1 MKIRGEHLHNKVQ
14 LDNGLTVVYEKLE
27 GYKSISIGVWV
38 KTGSAY
44 ENEKNNGI
52 SHFIEHMLFKG
63 TKNRTAKEIASL
75 IDGIGGEINAY
86 TAKECTCFYTKTL
99 SLDYEVGL
107 EILSDMLLNSTFN
120 DDHIETEKTVIID
133 EINMYEDAAE
143 EMVIDLINEITFK
156 GHPLSYPILGT
167 KKTVNSFNH
176 KMLKSY
182 FDTYYVAENM
192 VISIAGDFDEKE
204 LLEKVGFYFKTL
216 KRGTSPLL
224 DHRINPVY
232 NWGMESK
239 KKDFEQIQVA
249 INFPG
254 IKFDHELSY
263 EMMVLSNILGGT
275 NSSRLFQSIREDR
288 GLAYSIYS
296 EPNFYDAL
304 GTLCVS
310 FGVSKEN
317 LEETLILVAEEINK
331 IKLHRISAEAMEHAK
346 NHLRGSFFLNLE
358 GSDNYM
364 DLIGRIELF
373 AHREKNIDD
382 MLYKISNIQ
391 LEGVLSLID
400 ACLDTEQIALAIVG
414 DIDVHDTKRL
424 YEAFCKVLNR
434 K

>member
-1 MKIRGEHLHNKVQ
+1 MHNKVQ

-27 GYKSISIGVWV
+27 GYKSISIGIWV
-38 KTGSAY
+38 KTGSAF
-44 ENEKNNGI
+44 ENEDNNGI

-63 TKNRTAKEIASL
+63 TKNRSAKEIASL

-99 SLDYEVGL
+99 SLDFEVGL
-107 EILSDMLLNSTFN
+107 DILSDMILNSTFN
-120 DDHIETEKTVIID
+120 AEHIETEKTVIID

-156 GHPLSYPILGT
+156 DHPLSYPILGT

-176 KMLKSY
+176 HMIRAY

-192 VISIAGDFDEKE
+192 VISIAGDFDEVD
-204 LLEKVGFYFKTL
+204 LLEKVDYYFKSL
-216 KRGTSPLL
+216 KKSTSPLQ
-224 DHRINPVY
+224 DHRINPTY
-232 NWGMESK
+232 NWGVESR

-249 INFPG
+249 VNFPG

-263 EMMVLSNILGGT
+263 EMMVLNNILGGT

-288 GLAYSIYS
+288 GLVYSIYS

-304 GTLCVS
+304 GTLCIS

-317 LEETLILVAEEINK
+317 LKETLMLVADEINK
-331 IKLHRISAEAMEHAK
+331 IKLHRISNEAMEHAK

-364 DLIGRIELF
+364 DMIGRIELF

-391 LEGVLSLID
+391 LDGVLELIGS
-400 ACLDTEQIALAIVG
+400 CLDTSQIALAIVG
-414 DIDVHDTKRL
+414 DIEAQETTLL
-424 YEAFCKVLNR
+424 YEEFCKVL
-434 K
+434 KSK

>member
-1 MKIRGEHLHNKVQ
+1 MHNKVQ
-14 LDNGLTVVYEKLE
+14 LENGLTVVYEKLE

-63 TKNRTAKEIASL
+63 TKNRTAKEIASV

-107 EILSDMLLNSTFN
+107 EILSDMLLNSTFS
-120 DDHIETEKTVIID
+120 DEHIETEKTVIID

-176 KMLKSY
+176 KMLKLY

-204 LLEKVGFYFKTL
+204 LLEKVGYYFKTL

-224 DHRINPVY
+224 DHRTNPVY

-304 GTLCVS
+304 GTLCIS

-331 IKLHRISAEAMEHAK
+331 IKLHRISADAMEHAK

-364 DLIGRIELF
+364 DMIGRIELF

-391 LEGVLSLID
+391 LEGVISLID

-414 DIDVHDTKRL
+414 DIELNETKRL

>member
-44 ENEKNNGI
+44 ENEENNGI

-63 TKNRTAKEIASL
+63 TKNRTAKEIASV

-107 EILSDMLLNSTFN
+107 DILSDMLLNSTFS
-120 DDHIETEKTVIID
+120 DEHIETEKTVIID

-143 EMVIDLINEITFK
+143 EMVMDLINEITFK

-167 KKTVNSFNH
+167 KKTVNSFNSERL
-176 KMLKSY
+176 MTY
-182 FDTYYVAENM
+182 FNTYYVAENM
-192 VISIAGDFDEKE
+192 VISIAGDFEEEEILD
-204 LLEKVGFYFKTL
+204 KVRFYFSAL
-216 KRGTSPLL
+216 KRGEKPLI

-232 NWGMESK
+232 NWGMESR

-304 GTLCVS
+304 GTICIS

-317 LEETLILVAEEINK
+317 LEETLMLVADEINK
-331 IKLHRISAEAMEHAK
+331 MKLHRISFEAMEHAK

-364 DLIGRIELF
+364 DMIGRIELF

-382 MLYKISNIQ
+382 MLFKISNIQ
-391 LEGVLSLID
+391 LEGVVDLID
-400 ACLDTEQIALAIVG
+400 SCLDTEQIALAIVG
-414 DIDVHDTKRL
+414 DIESHETKHL
-424 YEAFCKVLNR
+424 YESFCKVLNSN
-434 K
+434 